1 MAAPT
6 RPSSPS
12 SPPSASDGDWAD
24 QAADTVVRVVDTVRE
39 KTTGPVLTAA
49 RAIVYGIIGAFAAL
63 VALIVLVIALIRIL
77 DVYLPGEVW
86 SAYLLLGVVFA
97 VGGLFVWRKRY
108 APEAP

>member
-12 SPPSASDGDWAD
+12 PPSDGDWAD

-39 KTTGPVLTAA
+39 KTTGQILTAA
-49 RAIVYGIIGAFAAL
+49 RAVVYGIIGVFAAI

-86 SAYLLLGVVFA
+86 SAYLLLGVVFGVA
-97 VGGLFVWRKRY
+97 GWFVWRRRY
-108 APEAP
+108 APEAA